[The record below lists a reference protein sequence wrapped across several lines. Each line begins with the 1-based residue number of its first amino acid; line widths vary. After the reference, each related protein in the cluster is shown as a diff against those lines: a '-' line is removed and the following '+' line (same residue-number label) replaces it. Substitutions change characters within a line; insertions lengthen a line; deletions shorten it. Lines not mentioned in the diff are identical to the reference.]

1 MEKESLSVEEM
12 LVAFFSEQVEKLSV
26 DYFSDWAEAVYYVVS
41 CGFCK
46 PNRPLC
52 ALVLEGF
59 RRVLK
64 VPSGAGNSTAMI
76 GANLENASEVDME
89 VAKENGEE
97 GFSGQGK
104 ALTLTRAALT
114 GDINACA
121 LLGAPSDSPRSSSVI
136 GALLSNIFSESESD
150 FLSDFRNCR
159 LEIGKIF
166 SLLSESGCSTSLD
179 LSAILQKISNAVN
192 VGVGIPAADDIS
204 MDVANVAI
212 GELSSN
218 PSSHTPV
225 TVSAAALSSSK
236 SAVETACA
244 WAQYMSQTLPH
255 WRSTDCL
262 PQNGGLGFGGLI
274 SIVLCGSG
282 HADFDLAKL
291 SHEVCLRSMQGIKG
305 DMRAGGLRMK
315 GDILSIALQV
325 IISHK
330 EHVSFHVRE
339 TVMLSGFLLM
349 AKNYSC
355 LSDVE
360 IKTIKT
366 LFVDGLHD
374 VKPEGKSAIVIYG
387 E

>member
-1 MEKESLSVEEM
+1 MEEA

-26 DYFSDWAEAVYYVVS
+26 DYFSDWAEAVYFVVS

-52 ALVLEGF
+52 AVVLEGF

-64 VPSGAGNSTAMI
+64 VPSGAGNSI
-76 GANLENASEVDME
+76 GISGADLMNAIAVDVE

-121 LLGAPSDSPRSSSVI
+121 LLGVPAESPRSSSAI
-136 GALLSNIFSESESD
+136 GALLSHIFAESESD
-150 FLSDFRNCR
+150 FFSDFRNCR

-179 LSAILQKISNAVN
+179 LSAILLKISNAVN
-192 VGVGIPAADDIS
+192 AGVGIPAADDIS

-212 GELSSN
+212 GEQPTNLN
-218 PSSHTPV
+218 SHTPV
-225 TVSAAALSSSK
+225 AVSAAALTSSK

-262 PQNGGLGFGGLI
+262 PQNGGLGFGELI

-315 GDILSIALQV
+315 GDILSIALQA

-330 EHVSFHVRE
+330 EHLSFHVRE

-349 AKNYSC
+349 AKNYAC
-355 LSDVE
+355 LSDEE
-360 IKTIKT
+360 IKAIKT

-374 VKPEGKSAIVIYG
+374 VKPEGKLATVSHG
-387 E
+387 P